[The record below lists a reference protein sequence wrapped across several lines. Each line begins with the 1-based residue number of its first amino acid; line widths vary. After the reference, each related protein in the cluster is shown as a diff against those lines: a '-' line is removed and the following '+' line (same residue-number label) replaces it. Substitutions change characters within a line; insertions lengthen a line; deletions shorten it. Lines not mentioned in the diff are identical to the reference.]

1 MSTTP
6 EDRLSH
12 REAAEELLAEAYNG
26 DQGALAF
33 AAVKATLAQAD
44 AIDRLTAVLKRM
56 EFPALEVK
64 KAGVGS
70 SLAPSYRVSP
80 TRRAS

>member
-6 EDRLSH
+6 EGRLSH
-12 REAAEELLAEAYNG
+12 REAAEELLAESYKDDLLEA
-26 DQGALAF
+26 Q
-33 AAVKATLAQAD
+33 VHATLAQAD
-44 AIDRLTAVLKRM
+44 AIDRLTAAIECM
-56 EFPALEVK
+56 EFPALDVK